1 MKPGIRFRFRKEAHL
16 CSQERPGAVSGWA
29 LGVERLPVSPHEFAD
44 SVLDFLFA
52 RTARPARRKV
62 HINPGRVSRRKLA
75 IRRQQQIL
83 IGKMIVFELHD
94 FHHFA
99 ARPIFA
105 RDRLSEADTEL
116 RDISRTVAI
125 SR

>member
-1 MKPGIRFRFRKEAHL
+1 MGTEIRFRFRKESHL
-16 CSQERPGAVSGWA
+16 RFQKRPGAVSGWA
-29 LGVERLPVSPHEFAD
+29 LGVEGLPVGPHEFAD
-44 SVLDFLFA
+44 GALYFLLA
-52 RTARPARRKV
+52 RTACPARREV
-62 HINPGRVSRRKLA
+62 QVNPVGVSRREFA

-94 FHHFA
+94 FHHCA
-99 ARPIFA
+99 TRPIFA

-116 RDISRTVAI
+116 RDISRTAAI